1 MSVEWGWDAWFV
13 TAVLAALFASFVL
26 EKVRADVA
34 VAVAVAVLLAAG
46 LLRPADVLGVF
57 SNSAPAT
64 IACLFVISAALE
76 RTGVVASLGEFL
88 SRHAGSSPRQ
98 VMMILM
104 ATAVALSA
112 FINNTPVVM
121 ILTPVAITLANSRG
135 IKPSKLLIPLSYATI
150 LGGITT
156 MVGTS
161 TNILVDGMARKAGME
176 PFGMFELTLPA
187 LAIAAV
193 SLLFMAV
200 FGQRLLP
207 DRETLSEQLGG
218 LSRRQYSAELFVP
231 VGAAAVGRLLADLR
245 LARGAGESLLV
256 FRDDALVVE
265 PVERFR
271 LEAGDRLMLQ
281 SSLSDVMELK
291 NLGLSMTT
299 AVRSPSDMGERLAD
313 NATAMEVIVGR
324 HSRYCHR
331 PMRDLDITAR
341 YGIHVIGVHR
351 KDVNIVGDF
360 EDFQLDMGDV
370 LLIEGSPDQIRRFV
384 ENGDLLAIGVAGNRV
399 VRRNRAGLAL
409 SVAVGVMVLAACKVM
424 PIEGLA
430 MMGAVIVV
438 LGGCL
443 DVDDAYQSV
452 EWQIITLILGM
463 LAVSIAM
470 ERAGIVHAFGEA
482 AMHFGQ
488 GVHPLLVLAL
498 IALMTSV
505 MTEMISNNAV
515 AVLMVPIAIEVAQVL
530 GFDARPF
537 VVAIMIA
544 ASASFAT
551 PIGYQTNT
559 FVYNAGGYRFRDF
572 FVLGIP
578 LNLIVL
584 LMTVLLVPLF
594 WPLQAA

>member
-1 MSVEWGWDAWFV
+1 
-13 TAVLAALFASFVL
+13 
-26 EKVRADVA
+26 
-34 VAVAVAVLLAAG
+34 
-46 LLRPADVLGVF
+46 
-57 SNSAPAT
+57 
-64 IACLFVISAALE
+64 
-76 RTGVVASLGEFL
+76 
-88 SRHAGSSPRQ
+88 
-98 VMMILM
+98 
-104 ATAVALSA
+104 
-112 FINNTPVVM
+112 
-121 ILTPVAITLANSRG
+121 
-135 IKPSKLLIPLSYATI
+135 
-150 LGGITT
+150 
-156 MVGTS
+156 
-161 TNILVDGMARKAGME
+161 
-176 PFGMFELTLPA
+176 
-187 LAIAAV
+187 
-193 SLLFMAV
+193 
-200 FGQRLLP
+200 
-207 DRETLSEQLGG
+207 
-218 LSRRQYSAELFVP
+218 
-231 VGAAAVGRLLADLR
+231 
-245 LARGAGESLLV
+245 
-256 FRDDALVVE
+256 
-265 PVERFR
+265 
-271 LEAGDRLMLQ
+271 
-281 SSLSDVMELK
+281 
-291 NLGLSMTT
+291 
-299 AVRSPSDMGERLAD
+299 
-313 NATAMEVIVGR
+313 
-324 HSRYCHR
+324 
-331 PMRDLDITAR
+331 
-341 YGIHVIGVHR
+341 
-351 KDVNIVGDF
+351 
-360 EDFQLDMGDV
+360 
-370 LLIEGSPDQIRRFV
+370 
-384 ENGDLLAIGVAGNRV
+384 
-399 VRRNRAGLAL
+399 
-409 SVAVGVMVLAACKVM
+409 
-424 PIEGLA
+424 